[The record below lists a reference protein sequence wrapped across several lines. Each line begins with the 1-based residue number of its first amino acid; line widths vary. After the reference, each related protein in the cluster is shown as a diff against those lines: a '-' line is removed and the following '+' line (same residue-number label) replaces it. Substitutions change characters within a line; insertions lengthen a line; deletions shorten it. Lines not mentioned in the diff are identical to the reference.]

1 MILSRLEFWL
11 MNNPIRAA
19 MQRHIEAP
27 IFLRMG
33 GPLRDARVLE
43 IGCGRGVGA
52 EVIFDV
58 FGAAAVD
65 AFDLDPRMVERAQRR
80 LSSRGPRVRLW
91 VGDAAAIAA
100 PEAVYDAVFDFGIIH
115 HVPDWRAV
123 LAEVHRVLRP
133 GGLFYAEEP
142 LAGVLNHPL
151 LHRLFA
157 HPVEDRFDL
166 PEFRRALCAA
176 GFISSRAQHF
186 WHTMFWFVAT
196 KPAVSRGTAST
207 NRGFAVPS
215 GTSGPIEERLSVC
228 SLARSHYPERSCSL
242 CRPGNP
248 LEQPAVAPGWPEKG
262 AILAFGA
269 APH

>member
-1 MILSRLEFWL
+1 

-123 LAEVHRVLRP
+123 LAEVYRVLRP
-133 GGLFYAEEP
+133 GACFMRRNRWRGYSTTHCCTVCSRTRWRTGLIFPNFAVHSVLRASSLHERSISGTRCSGSSRPNQRSAEELLP
-142 LAGVLNHPL
+142 PTAASPFRPAPQDLSRSGYQFANWLAQIA
-151 LHRLFA
+151 RS
-157 HPVEDRFDL
+157 D
-166 PEFRRALCAA
+166 
-176 GFISSRAQHF
+176 
-186 WHTMFWFVAT
+186 
-196 KPAVSRGTAST
+196 
-207 NRGFAVPS
+207 
-215 GTSGPIEERLSVC
+215 
-228 SLARSHYPERSCSL
+228 LARSAVPVIRSNS
-242 CRPGNP
+242 RPLLRDGP
-248 LEQPAVAPGWPEKG
+248 RRVRSWRS
-262 AILAFGA
+262 GA
-269 APH
+269 APHQRDDPLQ